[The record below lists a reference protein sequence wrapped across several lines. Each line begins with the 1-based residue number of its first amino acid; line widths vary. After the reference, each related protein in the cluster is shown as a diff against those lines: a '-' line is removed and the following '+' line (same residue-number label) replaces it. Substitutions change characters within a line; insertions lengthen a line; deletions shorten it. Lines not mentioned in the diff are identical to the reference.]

1 MESWKKAPE
10 FHGRKNFL
18 VIGPNLMRNI
28 DKEWPLCYSQ
38 DEVARQQESCRK
50 ARGTLLLLPQETGD
64 WLDMG
69 VIRLQR
75 KEAQH

>member
-28 DKEWPLCYSQ
+28 IDKEWPLCYSQ
-38 DEVARQQESCRK
+38 DEVAR
-50 ARGTLLLLPQETGD
+50 
-64 WLDMG
+64 
-69 VIRLQR
+69 
-75 KEAQH
+75 

>member
-28 DKEWPLCYSQ
+28 IDKEWPLCYSQ
-38 DEVARQQESCRK
+38 DKVAR
-50 ARGTLLLLPQETGD
+50 
-64 WLDMG
+64 
-69 VIRLQR
+69 
-75 KEAQH
+75 